1 MAVHKV
7 SNVSQLLAGV
17 SAEASRQRTEITK
30 EEALRL
36 TILGV
41 LEALGGLTV
50 GDDSIKFEGEQIILP
65 AQYEGNVAAAENYLR
80 RYREDQE
87 NTFSFTKSF
96 NYRPWDVANAFQNA
110 MKNNFGTVGLGKE
123 TVTFFGTNPPQYKT
137 IDIGVGQTA
146 QVPWGEVEFPPLK
159 AVFTLFGENSREL
172 GSLGALRAIAPKK
185 YRKHI
190 EAFFKLVE
198 EELKNKS
205 IYKGRAITGGGEPTF
220 LDVNKVDERKV
231 IYSEEVMTQLN
242 ANLWSLLE
250 HTDVMRDLKLP
261 LKRAVLLEGPY
272 GTGKTL
278 AGMLTAQKAVAH
290 GWTYILCRTGQDDL
304 KDVLRTA
311 QIYAPAVVWFED
323 IDTVATGG
331 SVDDI
336 SSLLDTLD
344 GITSK
349 GAEVVAAFTTNF
361 VEKIQKGVMRPGR
374 LDAVIHI
381 GHLDQ
386 SGFQRLIENLV
397 PAKILGEIDYEHVA
411 NAFAGFLPAFA
422 AEAINR
428 AMRYSI
434 SRNGGRPDVITTDDL
449 VDAALGLR
457 PQLKLMEE
465 AKEGADEFTIDDLIG
480 DLIEYKLNHT
490 EIKYNGETGDSSLV
504 VNEDLIPID
513 LNA

>member
-1 MAVHKV
+1 MPD
-7 SNVSQLLAGV
+7 
-17 SAEASRQRTEITK
+17 SRCKQP
-30 EEALRL
+30 
-36 TILGV
+36 
-41 LEALGGLTV
+41 
-50 GDDSIKFEGEQIILP
+50 S
-65 AQYEGNVAAAENYLR
+65 
-80 RYREDQE
+80 
-87 NTFSFTKSF
+87 
-96 NYRPWDVANAFQNA
+96 
-110 MKNNFGTVGLGKE
+110 
-123 TVTFFGTNPPQYKT
+123 
-137 IDIGVGQTA
+137 
-146 QVPWGEVEFPPLK
+146 
-159 AVFTLFGENSREL
+159 
-172 GSLGALRAIAPKK
+172 
-185 YRKHI
+185 
-190 EAFFKLVE
+190 
-198 EELKNKS
+198 
-205 IYKGRAITGGGEPTF
+205 ITGGSEPLF
-220 LDVNKVDERKV
+220 LDVNKIDENKV
-231 IYSEEVMTQLN
+231 IYSEEVMVQLN
-242 ANLWSLLE
+242 ANLWSLLQ
-250 HTDVMRDLKLP
+250 HTDVMRELNLP

-278 AGMLTAQKAVAH
+278 AGMLTAQKAQAN

-323 IDTVATGG
+323 IDTVAAGG
-331 SVDDI
+331 SADDI
-336 SSLLDTLD
+336 SSLLDMLD

-434 SRNGGRPDVITTDDL
+434 ARNGGYPDVITTDDL

-465 AKEGADEFTIDDLIG
+465 AKEGASNTTIDDLIG
-480 DLIEYKLNHT
+480 ELVVDKLNHT
-490 EIKYNGETGDSSLV
+490 GLKYNESLGENGLYVDMDCDPV
-504 VNEDLIPID
+504 AID
-513 LNA
+513 E